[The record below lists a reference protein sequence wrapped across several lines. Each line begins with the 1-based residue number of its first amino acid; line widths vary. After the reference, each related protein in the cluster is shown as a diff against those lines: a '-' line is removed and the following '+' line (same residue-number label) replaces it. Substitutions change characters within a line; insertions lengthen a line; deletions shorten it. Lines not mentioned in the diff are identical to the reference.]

1 LSPALRMDGS
11 NGTEVEENLNPTP
24 PNSGEKVA
32 ILDAGAQYGKVIDRR
47 VREQCVESDLLPL
60 ETSVDVLLKEGYK
73 AIIISG
79 GPNSVYAADAPA
91 YDPAIFTCG
100 LPILGICYGMQ
111 LMNKELGGTVERKD
125 VREDGQ
131 FEIQIETDC
140 PLFKGLDAKQ
150 KVLLTHGDSVDQ
162 VGNGMQC
169 VGTSSRRIVAAIAH
183 VERRLYGVQFHP
195 EVDLTENGKQIL
207 HNFLFGISGLNASF
221 TLQKR
226 QQECIDYIRRVVG
239 TEKVV
244 LMLVSGGVDSAVCAA
259 LLHKALREGE
269 DTSRVQ
275 AIHIDNGFLRK
286 EESDQVVN
294 SLQELGLN
302 LRVVKAGLTFYDAYT
317 TVHGRQTMALCRTV
331 NPEEKRR
338 IIGDTFVKV
347 ADRTANDLNL
357 TWDNL
362 LLGQGT
368 LRPDLIESASHLAS
382 SRADAIKTHHNDS
395 EMVRQLRHHG
405 RVVEPLKDFHKDE
418 VRNLG
423 RELGLPVEL
432 LERHPFPGPGL
443 AIRILCAEEPFMEAD
458 FGETQVLVRLI
469 VDYANMAAKEHALLN
484 RIEAATSEEDRS
496 LLEEL
501 STRNQFF
508 ATLLPIR
515 TVGVQGD
522 CRTYSYCVALS
533 SDQGPPNWDDLSVYA
548 RLIPRV
554 CHNINRVCY
563 VFGKAVREPVT
574 DVTTT
579 YLTMNVISTL
589 RQVDHLTSKI
599 LRESGCYKKLA
610 QMPVV
615 LIPIHFDRDSS
626 QRIPSC
632 QRSIVFRPF
641 LSHDFMTGLPAIPD
655 THFPFAVI
663 EKMVEAALSVQ
674 GISRVLYD
682 LTPKPPATT
691 EWE

>member
-1 LSPALRMDGS
+1 MEASNGNEVDGNLSPTPV
-11 NGTEVEENLNPTP
+11 NTERI
-24 PNSGEKVA
+24 A

-47 VREQCVESDLLPL
+47 VREQCVESDILAL
-60 ETSVDVLLKEGYK
+60 ETPAALLLQQGYK

-79 GPNSVYAADAPA
+79 GPNSVYAADAPL

-100 LPILGICYGMQ
+100 LPVLGICYGMQ
-111 LMNKELGGTVERKD
+111 LLNKELGGTVERKD

-131 FEIQIETDC
+131 FEIQVETEC
-140 PLFKGLDAKQ
+140 PLFKGLETRQ
-150 KVLLTHGDSVDQ
+150 MVLLTHGDSVDK
-162 VGNGMQC
+162 VAEGLRC
-169 VGTSSRRIVAAIAH
+169 VAKSSRHIISAIADT
-183 VERRLYGVQFHP
+183 ERRLYGVQFHP
-195 EVDLTENGKQIL
+195 EVDLTENGRKML
-207 HNFLFGISGLNASF
+207 HNFLFDICGLQGGF
-221 TLQKR
+221 TLEKR
-226 QQECIDYIRRVVG
+226 EQQCIDYIRRTVG
-239 TEKVV
+239 RDKIV

-259 LLHKALREGE
+259 LLHKALLQG
-269 DTSRVQ
+269 DDSSRVQ

-286 EESDQVVN
+286 DESEQVVT
-294 SLQELGLN
+294 SLQQLGLN
-302 LRVVKAGLTFYDAYT
+302 LRVVKASLTFYDAST
-317 TVHGRQTMALCRTV
+317 NVHGRQTLSLCRTV

-368 LRPDLIESASHLAS
+368 LRPDLIESASHMAS

-395 EMVRQLRHHG
+395 EMVRQLRLHG

-418 VRNLG
+418 VRALG
-423 RELGLPVEL
+423 RELGLPAEL

-443 AIRILCAEEPFMEAD
+443 SIRIICAEEPFMEAD
-458 FGETQVLVRLI
+458 FGETQVLIRLM

-484 RIEAATSEEDRS
+484 RIEIATSEEERL

-501 STRNQFF
+501 SSRNQYV

-533 SDQGPPNWDDLSVYA
+533 SDQTQPNWNDLATYA

-554 CHNINRVCY
+554 CHNVNRVCY
-563 VFGKAVREPVT
+563 VFGKAVRESVT
-574 DVTTT
+574 DVTPT
-579 YLTMNVISTL
+579 YLTSNILATL
-589 RQVDHLTSKI
+589 REVDYLANKI
-599 LRESGCYKKLA
+599 LRDSGCYKKLA
-610 QMPVV
+610 QMPIV
-615 LIPIHFDRDSS
+615 LIPLHFDRDSS

-632 QRSIVFRPF
+632 QRSVVFRPF
-641 LSHDFMTGLPAIPD
+641 ISQDFMTGLPGIPD
-655 THFPFAVI
+655 THLPQEVVD
-663 EKMVEAALSVQ
+663 KMVEAVLTVP

-682 LTPKPPATT
+682 LTAKPPGTT